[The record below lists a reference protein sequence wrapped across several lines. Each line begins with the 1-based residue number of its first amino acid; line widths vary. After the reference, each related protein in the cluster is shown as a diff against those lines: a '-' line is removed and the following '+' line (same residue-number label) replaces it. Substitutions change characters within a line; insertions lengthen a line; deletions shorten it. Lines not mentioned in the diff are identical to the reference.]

1 MAGVSA
7 AKPGGVGT
15 AAGVCGA
22 SARRP
27 GRGRRSRTRCEG
39 GGPGGGGGEGGGP
52 GGGGG
57 WLTGGILHM
66 GAFCGSC
73 VGGWTGMA
81 LYGNKA
87 ALGGS
92 RGSLVGGPVG
102 GRAALAVGGGLAV
115 GSCSAGRWGRS
126 GGNEAARPARCVI
139 NGLSD
144 GGIVGMDCH
153 VCGGESSGCGHGSQ
167 GVLWLKTA
175 ST

>member
-1 MAGVSA
+1 MTTPRGYAIG
-7 AKPGGVGT
+7 P

-27 GRGRRSRTRCEG
+27 GRGSRPRTRCEG

-57 WLTGGILHM
+57 WLTGGILHK

-81 LYGNKA
+81 VCGNRA

-92 RGSLVGGPVG
+92 GGSLVGGPVG

-115 GSCSAGRWGRS
+115 G
-126 GGNEAARPARCVI
+126 GNEAARPARCVI
-139 NGLSD
+139 NGFSD

-167 GVLWLKTA
+167 GLLLL
-175 ST
+175 